1 MKHIIYPTL
10 IGLLI
15 CTMFLLPYTVEPLM
29 SAAYALTIT
38 PDSTRINDN
47 DITVFFTVTEGREL
61 LLKSAI

>member
-1 MKHIIYPTL
+1 MKILITIIAILAMTIPAF
-10 IGLLI
+10 GLS
-15 CTMFLLPYTVEPLM
+15 V
-29 SAAYALTIT
+29 T